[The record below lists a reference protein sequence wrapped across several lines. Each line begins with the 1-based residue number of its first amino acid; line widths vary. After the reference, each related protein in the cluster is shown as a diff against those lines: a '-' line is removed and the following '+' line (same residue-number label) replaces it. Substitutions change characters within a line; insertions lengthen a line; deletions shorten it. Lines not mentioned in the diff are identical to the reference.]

1 MLIFKNKKRF
11 DNIFQI
17 IDEENAERV
26 DHLNDIEKFID
37 SIKVIM
43 EKIYLIVI
51 TIIVTDD

>member
-11 DNIFQI
+11 DNILQI

-37 SIKVIM
+37 SIKVIL

>member
-1 MLIFKNKKRF
+1 MLIFKNKKRV
-11 DNIFQI
+11 DNILQI

-37 SIKVIM
+37 SIKVM
-43 EKIYLIVI
+43 LEKIYLIVI

>member
-37 SIKVIM
+37 SIKVM
-43 EKIYLIVI
+43 LEKIYLIVI
-51 TIIVTDD
+51 TTILTDD

>member
-1 MLIFKNKKRF
+1 MLIFKNKKRV
-11 DNIFQI
+11 DNILQI

-37 SIKVIM
+37 SIKVM
-43 EKIYLIVI
+43 LEKIYLTVI

>member
-11 DNIFQI
+11 DNILQI

-37 SIKVIM
+37 SIKVM
-43 EKIYLIVI
+43 LEKIYLIVI

>member
-11 DNIFQI
+11 DNILQI
-17 IDEENAERV
+17 IDEENADRV

-37 SIKVIM
+37 SIKVM
-43 EKIYLIVI
+43 LEKIYLTVI